1 MRGKRFSWHHVMF
14 LAIALKIHCG
24 GASQGGRDNGVQ
36 AETKP
41 REPQQNS
48 SSAKPNTTG
57 RQPGAK
63 PSEKVFLWK
72 IESLISSDK
81 TIYLLGSVHMGNA
94 SFYPLDPVIE
104 EAYRKSEVLAVEV
117 NTVAV
122 PLAKAMEVVFS
133 HAKLPPGEKI
143 YTSLSA
149 KVWNKLILALEKYQ
163 VPVETVLNL
172 KPWFA
177 AITLSILRVVEQGYS
192 TDFGIDKYFVKK
204 GDKPI
209 IELESI
215 NYQLGL
221 FDGMSAELQELL
233 LLDAIE
239 GSLQSGGDLEEAVKA
254 WREGDAQAM
263 NYAMFKDLN
272 EHPEFRPIYKR
283 LIIDRNYGMAEGIEA
298 ALINHDAL
306 FVVVGAGHIVGD
318 EGLAAI
324 FEKKGYKVRQLEK
337 R

>member
-1 MRGKRFSWHHVMF
+1 MF
-14 LAIALKIHCG
+14 IAIALLIHCG
-24 GASQGGRDNGVQ
+24 GASQGGRDQKPADGVQ
-36 AETKP
+36 EETKP
-41 REPQQNS
+41 VAPQKQRS
-48 SSAKPNTTG
+48 SDKPKTNG
-57 RQPGAK
+57 RQSVGPQ
-63 PSEKVFLWK
+63 SEKVFLWK
-72 IESLISSDK
+72 IEPPFSSSK
-81 TIYLLGSVHMGNA
+81 KIYLLGSVHVGNP

-104 EAYRKSEVLAVEV
+104 EAYRKSDVLAVEV

-122 PLAKAMEVVFS
+122 PLAEAMEVVFS

-143 YTSLSA
+143 YNSLSA
-149 KVWNKLILALEKYQ
+149 NVWNKLILALEKYQ
-163 VPVETVLNL
+163 VPVETVLTL

-204 GDKPI
+204 GDKVV

-239 GSLQSGGDLEEAVKA
+239 GSLQSGGDLKEALKA
-254 WREGDAQAM
+254 WSAGDGRAM
-263 NYAMFKDLN
+263 HQAMFKDLQT
-272 EHPEFRPIYKR
+272 HPEFLPIYKR
-283 LIIDRNYGMAEGIEA
+283 LIIDRNYAMADVIEA
-298 ALINHDAL
+298 SLINLDSL
-306 FVVVGAGHIVGD
+306 FVVVGAGHVVGE